1 MDEFLLR
8 NCEYIEEQIFF
19 VEDGVADV
27 IEFSGESWKGMYDIV
42 LTERR
47 SYSIELGD
55 ILGTDVIDADGN
67 MQITTV
73 SEELRPYVG
82 YYTLN

>member
-1 MDEFLLR
+1 MR
-8 NCEYIEEQIFF
+8 KTEEAQIFF

-42 LTERR
+42 STEGR

-55 ILGTDVIDADGN
+55 ILGTDVVDADGN
-67 MQITTV
+67 MQITAV
-73 SEELRPYVG
+73 SEKLRPYVG
-82 YYTLN
+82 YYILN